1 MAIRI
6 NDNRIGVRD
15 AKNKVTQWPTHFAVG
30 GLWNRMGNPTP
41 TTVYFG
47 PNQRYFYV
55 LPIGLPAITLT
66 ERAEL
71 EKIVA
76 QNEAPIIAAAIE
88 TLVPSIV
95 AAVSAPI
102 ESPVVTP
109 VETGTIV
116 IKPTASPVESP
127 IESSVESAVENVEA
141 EPLIQESKKKVA
153 KKTTKDTE

>member
-15 AKNKVTQWPTHFAVG
+15 AKRKVTQWPTHFAVG

-41 TTVYFG
+41 TTCYFG
-47 PNQRYFYV
+47 PDQRYFYV

-71 EKIVA
+71 EKIVTE
-76 QNEAPIIAAAIE
+76 N
-88 TLVPSIV
+88 
-95 AAVSAPI
+95 
-102 ESPVVTP
+102 ESPAITEVPVETPVVETSIITP

-116 IKPTASPVESP
+116 LKPIAAPVVAPTVAQSAPSETDPTIPTA
-127 IESSVESAVENVEA
+127 ENVEA
-141 EPLIQESKKKVA
+141 DYLIPEPKKKVA

>member
-30 GLWNRMGNPTP
+30 GIWNRMGNPTP

-47 PNQRYFYV
+47 ADKRYFYV

-76 QNEAPIIAAAIE
+76 ETEAAQAA
-88 TLVPSIV
+88 
-95 AAVSAPI
+95 SAPVTTPSV
-102 ESPVVTP
+102 EVPVVAP

-116 IKPTASPVESP
+116 IKPVAAPTVAQ
-127 IESSVESAVENVEA
+127 SAPSETDPTILPPENLEA
-141 EPLIQESKKKVA
+141 DHLIPEPKKKVA